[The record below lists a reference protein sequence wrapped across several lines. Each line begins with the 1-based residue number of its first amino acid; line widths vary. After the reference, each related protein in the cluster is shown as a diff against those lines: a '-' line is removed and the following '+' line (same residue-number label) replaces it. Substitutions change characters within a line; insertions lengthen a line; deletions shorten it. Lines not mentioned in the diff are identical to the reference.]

1 MKTSL
6 IFLILLSLL
15 LSCSTTNGGKKK
27 AVELNDRAVEL
38 MSRQFMDCGVDSIL
52 MDSIYQASLI
62 LLEEAVLKD
71 STNPTV
77 AANKFKVEVL
87 LKNYDGAISTFKK
100 LERSRGSLDPVLRL
114 FMGLCYL
121 KQHKNSEAMNS
132 LERARDEFQAKGD
145 TSNYYFAKCFI
156 DGKESVIRQID
167 TIPSLNELK
176 DIILQMDMSI
186 DEMIR

>member
-1 MKTSL
+1 MNKSFVVC
-6 IFLILLSLL
+6 IFLLL
-15 LSCSTTNGGKKK
+15 LSCSTTNGDKKE
-27 AVELNDRAVEL
+27 AIELNDRAVEL
-38 MSRQFMDCGVDSIL
+38 YCKADELMFRSNGNDSIL
-52 MDSIYQASLI
+52 VDSLYKAALV
-62 LLEEAVLKD
+62 LLEEAEQKD

-145 TSNYYFAKCFI
+145 TSNY
-156 DGKESVIRQID
+156 
-167 TIPSLNELK
+167 
-176 DIILQMDMSI
+176 
-186 DEMIR
+186 